1 MDARPAAVKVCAE
14 QAYRGN
20 RMPSRTIALGAA
32 VALAASL
39 AGSAL
44 AQTSPISPDI
54 PTAFAP
60 DTSAYDYLKRE
71 VMIPMR
77 DGTRLYTVI
86 VVPKGAK
93 DAPIVLTRT
102 PYNAKKRAERN
113 ISPHMLSA
121 LSQGDEVFVS
131 DGYIRVFQDIRGK
144 YGSEGEYIMTRPPRG
159 PLNPTK
165 VDHTTDAWDTIDW
178 LVKNVPESNGRVGMI
193 GSSYEGF
200 TVLMALLE
208 PHPALKAAVPM
219 SPMVD
224 GWKGDDWFHN
234 GAWRQTNF
242 DYIYRQTS
250 QKGAGDAIPRQG
262 LDDYDNFLK
271 AGSAGDYARQAGLE
285 PFGFWKKISEHPA
298 WDSFWQEQALDLL
311 LAKKPLTVPTII
323 VGSLWDQE
331 DMYGAAHTYAALEPK
346 DTRNDMLSL
355 VLGPW
360 RHSGVNYDGSSLGPL
375 KFSGDTA
382 TEFRRDVMKPFLDAN
397 LKPPK
402 TGAPKAATPPV
413 MIYQT
418 GTNRWSRMDHWPLA
432 CPKDCPTA
440 SKPIYLQAGGKLSFA
455 APDPKAAGFDDY
467 VSDPAKP
474 IPYQPRPVIGADSD
488 AWKRWL
494 VVDQRFVDGRPD
506 VLTYVTEPLAAPLR
520 IAGMPVVNLYAST
533 SGTDSDWVVK
543 LIDVYPDEVPSQPE
557 MGGYELGVGMDIFRG
572 RYRESLEHPSAIPA
586 NKVQAYRFTLP
597 TANHVFLP
605 GHRIMVQVQSSW
617 FPLYDRNPQTFVP
630 NIFFAKPGD
639 YRKATQKIWRGGATA
654 SAIELPIVPD
664 L

>member
-1 MDARPAAVKVCAE
+1 
-14 QAYRGN
+14 
-20 RMPSRTIALGAA
+20 MPSRTIALGAS
-32 VALAASL
+32 VALSIAL

-44 AQTSPISPDI
+44 AQTAPISPDI
-54 PTAFAP
+54 PRAFAP
-60 DTSAYDYLKRE
+60 DTSAYDYVKRE

-86 VVPKGAK
+86 VVPKGANG
-93 DAPIVLTRT
+93 APMVLTRT

-121 LSQGDEVFVS
+121 LPQGDEVFVS
-131 DGYIRVFQDIRGK
+131 DGYIRVFQDVRGK
-144 YGSEGEYIMTRPPRG
+144 YGSEGDYVMTRPPRG
-159 PLNPTK
+159 PLNPTT
-165 VDHTTDAWDTIDW
+165 VDHATDAWDTIDW

-200 TVLMALLE
+200 TVLMALLD

-242 DYIYRQTS
+242 DYIYRQTA
-250 QKGAGDAIPRQG
+250 QKGSGDAAPRQG
-262 LDDYDNFLK
+262 LDDYDNFLR
-271 AGSAGDYARQAGLE
+271 AGSAGDYAKQAGLE

-346 DTRNDMLSL
+346 DTNNDMLSL

-397 LKPPK
+397 LK
-402 TGAPKAATPPV
+402 TDGPKAATPPV
-413 MIYQT
+413 MIYET
-418 GTNRWSRMDHWPLA
+418 GANRWSRMDHWPLA

-440 SKPIYLQAGGKLSFA
+440 SKPIYLQAGGKLAFA
-455 APDPKAAGFDDY
+455 AETKPGFDDY
-467 VSDPAKP
+467 VSDPMKP
-474 IPYQPRPVIGADSD
+474 VPYQPRPVVGADGD

-506 VLTYVTEPLAAPLR
+506 VLTYVTEPLKAPMR

-557 MGGYELGVGMDIFRG
+557 LGGYELGIGMDIFRG

-597 TANHVFLP
+597 TANHVFQP

-617 FPLYDRNPQTFVP
+617 FPLYDRNPQTYVP
-630 NIFFAKPGD
+630 NIFFAKPED
-639 YRKATQKIWRGGATA
+639 YRKATQKVFHGGATA
-654 SAIELPIVPD
+654 SSIELPIVSDQP
-664 L
+664 

>member
-1 MDARPAAVKVCAE
+1 MLRPVAFAAIV
-14 QAYRGN
+14 
-20 RMPSRTIALGAA
+20 TLG
-32 VALAASL
+32 LGL
-39 AGSAL
+39 TQTAL
-44 AQTSPISPDI
+44 AQTSPISADI
-54 PTAFAP
+54 PASFAP
-60 DTSAYDYLKRE
+60 PTASFDYVKRE

-77 DGTRLYTVI
+77 DGVKLYTVI
-86 VVPKGAK
+86 VIPKGAK

-113 ISPHMLSA
+113 ISPHMLSS

-144 YGSEGEYIMTRPPRG
+144 YGSEGEYVMTRPPRG
-159 PLNPTK
+159 PLNPTG
-165 VDHTTDAWDTIDW
+165 VDHATDAYDTIDW

-208 PHPALKAAVPM
+208 PHPALRAAVPM

-242 DYIYRQTS
+242 DYIYRQTA
-250 QKGAGDAIPRQG
+250 QKGSGDATPRQG
-262 LDDYDNFLK
+262 LDDYDNFLR
-271 AGSAGDYARQAGLE
+271 AGSAGDYAKAHGFDQL
-285 PFGFWKKISEHPA
+285 GFWKKVSEHPA

-311 LAKKPLTVPTII
+311 LARKPLTVPTII

-346 DTRNDMLSL
+346 DTNNDKLSL

-360 RHSGVNYDGSSLGPL
+360 RHSGVNYDGSSLGPI

-382 TEFRRDVMKPFLDAN
+382 TEFRRDVMKPFLDEH
-397 LKPPK
+397 LK
-402 TGAPKAATPPV
+402 TNGPKADTPPV
-413 MIYQT
+413 MIYET
-418 GTNRWSRMDHWPLA
+418 GANRWSRMDHWPLA
-432 CPKDCPTA
+432 CPKNCA
-440 SKPIYLQAGGKLSFA
+440 VKSKPIYLQADGKLGFA
-455 APDPKAAGFDDY
+455 APDAKGGYDEY
-467 VSDPAKP
+467 VSDPMKP
-474 IPYQPRPVIGADSD
+474 VPYQPRPVIGADGD

-506 VLTYVTEPLAAPLR
+506 VLTYVTEPLTAPLR
-520 IAGMPVVNLYAST
+520 IAGMPVVNLFAST

-543 LIDVYPDEVPSQPE
+543 LIDVYPDDVPSQPE
-557 MGGYELGVGMDIFRG
+557 LGGYELGIGMDIFRA
-572 RYRESLEHPSAIPA
+572 RYRESLEHPSAVPA
-586 NKVQAYRFTLP
+586 GKVQAYRFTLP

-605 GHRIMVQVQSSW
+605 GHRIMVQVQSTW
-617 FPLYDRNPQTFVP
+617 FPLYDRNPQTYVP

-639 YRKATQKIWRGGATA
+639 YQKATQRVFRGGPTA
-654 SAIELPIVPD
+654 SAIELPVVEGQ
-664 L
+664 

>member
-1 MDARPAAVKVCAE
+1 
-14 QAYRGN
+14 
-20 RMPSRTIALGAA
+20 MPNRTIALAA
-32 VALAASL
+32 VLAAALATT
-39 AGSAL
+39 AL
-44 AQTSPISPDI
+44 AQTAPISPDI
-54 PTAFAP
+54 PAGFTP
-60 DTSAYDYLKRE
+60 DTSAYDYVKRVE
-71 VMIPMR
+71 MIPMR

-86 VVPKGAK
+86 VIPKGAK

-113 ISPHMLSA
+113 ISPRMASA
-121 LSQGDEVFVS
+121 LPQGDEVFSS

-144 YGSEGEYIMTRPPRG
+144 YGSEGEYVMTRPPRG
-159 PLNPTK
+159 PLNSTT
-165 VDHTTDAWDTIDW
+165 VDHVTDAWDTIDW
-178 LVKNVPESNGRVGMI
+178 LVKNVPETNGRVGMI

-200 TVLMALLE
+200 TVLMALLD

-242 DYIYRQTS
+242 DYIHRQTA
-250 QKGAGDAIPRQG
+250 QKGSGEAVPRQG
-262 LDDYDNFLK
+262 LDDYDNFLR
-271 AGSAGDYARQAGLE
+271 AGSAGDYARQGGLE
-285 PFGFWKKISEHPA
+285 PFGFWKKVSEHPA
-298 WDSFWQEQALDLL
+298 WDGFWQEQALDLL

-346 DTRNDMLSL
+346 DKTNDMLSL

-397 LKPPK
+397 LK

-413 MIYQT
+413 MIYET
-418 GTNRWSRMDHWPLA
+418 SANRWSRMDHWPLA

-440 SKPIYLQAGGKLSFA
+440 SKPIYLAAKGKLSFTA
-455 APDPKAAGFDDY
+455 DAKAGADDY

-474 IPYQPRPVIGADSD
+474 VPYQPRPVVGADGD

-506 VLTYVTEPLAAPLR
+506 VLTYVTEPLKAPMR

-557 MGGYELGVGMDIFRG
+557 LGGYELGVGMDIFRG

-597 TANHVFLP
+597 TANHVFQP

-630 NIFFAKPGD
+630 NIFFAKPED
-639 YRKATQKIWRGGATA
+639 YRKATQKVFRGGETA
-654 SAIELPIVPD
+654 SSIELPIVPE
-664 L
+664 